1 MAQKSMFDMLS
12 YCYYN
17 TQMNDI
23 NNSVGSIIQFCD
35 TSYSLS
41 KGQPSVLM
49 EYINDALLDDKCQNF
64 FNIMF
69 NCPDKTSRYYIGK
82 MTSAIINKA
91 FSIYQEA

>member
-1 MAQKSMFDMLS
+1 
-12 YCYYN
+12 
-17 TQMNDI
+17 
-23 NNSVGSIIQFCD
+23 
-35 TSYSLS
+35 
-41 KGQPSVLM
+41 M